1 MASTSL
7 ASTHQLC
14 HYYGEAGT
22 RKLVLDSI
30 NFDLQAGQIVILTGP
45 SGSGKSTLLTILG
58 CLRSLQEGAAS
69 ILGLSLAQ
77 LSLSEMARL
86 RSQIGFIFQGHNL
99 FPSLT
104 ACQNVQ
110 MAAELFA
117 APSSIVRHKSTEI
130 LERLGLGNR
139 MHHKPGQLSGGQRQ
153 RVAIARALV
162 NRPRLILADEPTAAL
177 DRAASTEVVKL
188 FRQLVQSGD
197 RSILM
202 VTHDEKMYALADR
215 VIVMEDG
222 RLCDC

>member
-1 MASTSL
+1 MVSTSL

-30 NFDLQAGQIVILTGP
+30 NFDLQAGQVVVLTGP

-110 MAAELFA
+110 MAAELFET
-117 APSSIVRHKSTEI
+117 PSSNVRHKSTEI

-215 VIVMEDG
+215 LIVMEDG
-222 RLCDC
+222 RLYDR

>member
-22 RKLVLDSI
+22 RKLVLDRV
-30 NFDLQAGQIVILTGP
+30 NFDLQAGQIVILTGA

-58 CLRSLQEGAAS
+58 CLRSLQEGTAS

-110 MAAELFA
+110 LAAELFA
-117 APSSIVRHKSTEI
+117 TPSSIVRHKSMEI

>member
-22 RKLVLDSI
+22 RKLVLDRV
-30 NFDLQAGQIVILTGP
+30 NFDLQAGQIVILTGA

-58 CLRSLQEGAAS
+58 CLRSLQEGTAS

-117 APSSIVRHKSTEI
+117 TPSSIVRHKSMEI

>member
-22 RKLVLDSI
+22 RTLVLDSI
-30 NFDLQAGQIVILTGP
+30 NFDLQAGQIVVLTGP

-117 APSSIVRHKSTEI
+117 TPSSIVRHKSTEI
-130 LERLGLGNR
+130 LERLGLGDR

-222 RLCDC
+222 RLCDR

>member
-7 ASTHQLC
+7 ASTHQLR

-30 NFDLQAGQIVILTGP
+30 SFDLQAGQIVVLTGA

-69 ILGLSLAQ
+69 ILGHSLAAR
-77 LSLSEMARL
+77 SPSEMARV

-117 APSSIVRHKSTEI
+117 TPNSVIRHKSTEM
-130 LERLGLGNR
+130 LERLGLGNHI
-139 MHHKPGQLSGGQRQ
+139 HHKPGQLSGGQRQ

-215 VIVMEDG
+215 VVVMEDG
-222 RLCDC
+222 RLCER

>member
-1 MASTSL
+1 
-7 ASTHQLC
+7 
-14 HYYGEAGT
+14 
-22 RKLVLDSI
+22 
-30 NFDLQAGQIVILTGP
+30 
-45 SGSGKSTLLTILG
+45 
-58 CLRSLQEGAAS
+58 
-69 ILGLSLAQ
+69 
-77 LSLSEMARL
+77 
-86 RSQIGFIFQGHNL
+86 
-99 FPSLT
+99 
-104 ACQNVQ
+104 
-110 MAAELFA
+110 
-117 APSSIVRHKSTEI
+117 
-130 LERLGLGNR
+130 

-222 RLCDC
+222 RLCDR

>member
-1 MASTSL
+1 MARTSL

-30 NFDLQAGQIVILTGP
+30 NFDLQAGQIVVLTGP

-58 CLRSLQEGAAS
+58 CLRSLQEGAAT

-117 APSSIVRHKSTEI
+117 TPSSIVRHKSTEI
-130 LERLGLGNR
+130 LERLGLSDR

-222 RLCDC
+222 RLCDR

>member
-30 NFDLQAGQIVILTGP
+30 NFDLQAGQIVVLTGP

-77 LSLSEMARL
+77 LSLNEMARL

-117 APSSIVRHKSTEI
+117 TPSSIVRHKSTEI
-130 LERLGLGNR
+130 LERLGLGDR

-222 RLCDC
+222 RLCDR